1 MPRSPWVV
9 MTYAVLL
16 LLAVA
21 TAIPNFLTDAQ
32 RAHLPAWAT
41 AQTVSL
47 GLDLQGGAHLLL
59 AVDRPALAEARRAD
73 LRALAQEALRAAG
86 QQPARIT
93 MIDTGLTLPATPAAE
108 EAITV
113 ALYEA
118 AVPGQPAPVTLERQG
133 DALRLTLTE
142 AGLDHAATDAAD
154 RSLEVIRHRVDQ
166 VGISEP
172 VISRVGSDR
181 ILVQMPG
188 VDNPGQLR
196 DLLGS
201 TAKMGFHMVATETS
215 GTTGAGITALPMR
228 DGTGTLPVEDRVALS
243 GERLNHAALAFDQ
256 RTKRPVI
263 SFGFDHAGALRF
275 GELTAGNVGQR
286 FAVVLDGQVLTAPV
300 IQQAIPGGKG
310 QITGDFTVEEAQTL
324 AVLLNSGALP
334 ASLEVI
340 EERSVGAALGSDSI
354 TTGLITGALGLALVV
369 GIMVTLY
376 GGWGL
381 LASAVLGLNVML
393 TLTALGFLGATLT
406 LPGIAGIILCLG
418 IAVDSNILI
427 FSRIREET
435 ANGASATK
443 ALRLGYDRAWATILD
458 ANLTTLLAMLV
469 LFWFGAGAIRGFAVT
484 MSLGIVISM
493 LTAIVLMRWVME
505 TILRRRQIRRLE
517 IAPLIGRVTA
527 PGRFGFMRQGR
538 MALAVSALLSLGAIG
553 ALYMP
558 GPTLGIDFTG
568 GVQMVLDAP
577 SPVPLS
583 EMRAALAAAVPG
595 DASLQAFADPTQVL
609 IRVQGEAGTATVQA
623 VEQAAAQVVPGV
635 SFPQIDLVGPS
646 FSADLA
652 WAGGLALALAVF
664 AMLAYIWLRFEWHFA
679 LGAIAVLFL
688 DVTKTFGLIALM
700 GWEVNLTTI
709 VALLTLIGYSVN
721 DKVVVYDRIREH
733 LREDGAMPLTQVID
747 RSLNQVL
754 GRCLFTSGTTV
765 AALLPMAIWGGP
777 AVAGFAAPMIAGVVI
792 ATASSLFVAGPVLA
806 WLARKG
812 LATPAPLPYGDKVE
826 GMAMPAKG

>member
-1 MPRSPWVV
+1 MKRSPWVV

-21 TAIPNFLTDAQ
+21 TAIPNFLTDSQ
-32 RAHLPAWAT
+32 RARLPQWAT

-59 AVDRPALAEARRAD
+59 AVDRPALSEARRDD
-73 LRALAQEALRAAG
+73 LRALVAEALRDADLP
-86 QQPARIT
+86 PARIT
-93 MIDTGLTLPATPAAE
+93 MTDQGITLPASPAAE
-108 EAITV
+108 QTIAAALSQAAI
-113 ALYEA
+113 
-118 AVPGQPAPVTLERQG
+118 PGAPIAVTLDRTADQ
-133 DALRLTLTE
+133 LTLTLTE

-166 VGISEP
+166 VGVSEP
-172 VISRVGSDR
+172 VISRVGADR

-188 VDNPGQLR
+188 VENPGQLR

-201 TAKMGFHMVATETS
+201 TAKMSFHMVAPA
-215 GTTGAGITALPMR
+215 TGPGVSALPMR

-243 GERLNHAALAFDQ
+243 GERLDRAALAFDQ
-256 RTKRPVI
+256 QTKRPVI
-263 SFGFDHAGALRF
+263 SFGFDRAGAIRF
-275 GELTAGNVGQR
+275 GELTAENVGQR

-300 IQQAIPGGKG
+300 IQQAIPGGQG
-310 QITGDFTVEEAQTL
+310 QITGDFTVDEAQTL

-354 TTGLITGALGLALVV
+354 ITGLITGALGLALVV
-369 GIMVTLY
+369 AIMVTLY

-393 TLTALGFLGATLT
+393 TLTALGMLGATLT

-435 ANGASATK
+435 AGGASATK
-443 ALRLGYDRAWATILD
+443 ALRLGYERAWATILD

-493 LTAIVLMRWVME
+493 FTAIVLMRAMME
-505 TILRRRQIRRLE
+505 SILHWRAMRRLE

-527 PGRFGFMRQGR
+527 PGAFGFMRQG
-538 MALAVSALLSLGAIG
+538 ALALSISALLSLGAIG
-553 ALYMP
+553 ALVWP

-568 GVQMVLDAP
+568 GVQMVLQSP
-577 SPVPLS
+577 TPVPLA
-583 EMRAALAAAVPG
+583 EMRTALATALPG

-609 IRVQGEAGTATVQA
+609 LRVQGAAGPDTVQA
-623 VEQAAAQVVPGV
+623 VEQAAASVVPGI

-652 WAGGLALALAVF
+652 WAGALALSLAVF

-733 LREDGAMPLTQVID
+733 LHDGGDQPLSQVID

-754 GRCLFTSGTTV
+754 GRCLFTSGTTI
-765 AALLPMAIWGGP
+765 AALLPMALWGGP

-806 WLARKG
+806 WLARHG
-812 LATPAPLPYGDKVE
+812 LAQPAPLPYGDKVE
-826 GMAMPAKG
+826 GMVAQAER

>member
-1 MPRSPWVV
+1 MKRSPWVV

-21 TAIPNFLTDAQ
+21 TAIPNFLTESQ
-32 RAHLPAWAT
+32 RAQLPRWAT

-59 AVDRPALAEARRAD
+59 AVDRPALAAARLSDLKALVPQVLAEA
-73 LRALAQEALRAAG
+73 ALP
-86 QQPARIT
+86 PARVT
-93 MIDTGLTLPATPAAE
+93 ATDRSLTLPATAE
-108 EAITV
+108 A
-113 ALYEA
+113 EA
-118 AVPGQPAPVTLERQG
+118 ALAAALAAAAIPGAPNPVTLDRTG
-133 DALRLTLTE
+133 DQITLTLTE
-142 AGLDHAATDAAD
+142 AGLDHAATEAAD

-166 VGISEP
+166 VGVSEP
-172 VISRVGSDR
+172 VISRVGADR

-188 VDNPGQLR
+188 VENPGQLR

-201 TAKMGFHMVATETS
+201 TAKMSFHMVAPATGPGVSALPLRDGS
-215 GTTGAGITALPMR
+215 GTLLI
-228 DGTGTLPVEDRVALS
+228 EDRVALS
-243 GERLNHAALAFDQ
+243 GERLDRAALAFDQ
-256 RTKRPVI
+256 QTKRPVI
-263 SFGFDHAGALRF
+263 SFGFDHAGAIRF
-275 GELTAGNVGQR
+275 GDLTAENVGQR
-286 FAVVLDGQVLTAPV
+286 FAVVLDGQILTAPV
-300 IQQAIPGGKG
+300 IQQAIPGGQG
-310 QITGDFTVEEAQTL
+310 QITGDFTVDEAQTL

-334 ASLEVI
+334 ASLSVI

-354 TTGLITGALGLALVV
+354 TMGLVTGALGLALVV

-381 LASAVLGLNVML
+381 MASAVLGLNVLL
-393 TLTALGFLGATLT
+393 TLTALGLLGATLT

-435 ANGASATK
+435 ATGASASK

-493 LTAIVLMRWVME
+493 FTAIVLMRWVME
-505 TILRRRQIRRLE
+505 GVLRRRQMRRLE

-527 PGRFGFMRQGR
+527 PGAFRFMRQG
-538 MALAVSALLSLGAIG
+538 ALALSVSALLSLGAMG
-553 ALYMP
+553 ALFMP
-558 GPTLGIDFTG
+558 GPSFGIDFTG
-568 GVQMVLDAP
+568 GLQMVLQSPA
-577 SPVPLS
+577 PVPLA
-583 EMRAALAAAVPG
+583 ELRAALAASIPG

-609 IRVQGEAGTATVQA
+609 LRVQGAAGTATVQA
-623 VEQAAAQVVPGV
+623 VEQAAASVVPGV

-652 WAGGLALALAVF
+652 WAGALALSLAVL
-664 AMLAYIWLRFEWHFA
+664 AMLVYIWLRFEWHFA

-733 LREDGAMPLTQVID
+733 LRAGGDQPLAQVID

-754 GRCLFTSGTTV
+754 ARCLFTSGTTI
-765 AALLPMAIWGGP
+765 AALLPMALWGGP

-792 ATASSLFVAGPVLA
+792 ATASSLFVAGPVLG
-806 WLARKG
+806 WLARNG
-812 LATPAPLPYGDKVE
+812 LSQQAPLPYGDKVE
-826 GMAMPAKG
+826 GMVPQTDR